1 MIQNYPIKRKKFYTR
16 QFTVAGEG
24 VGSSEPQEERDYVFL
39 EYNTISVS
47 NEDF

>member
-16 QFTVAGEG
+16 KFTVVGED
-24 VGSSEPQEERDYVFL
+24 VGSSEPQEGCDYVFL
-39 EYNTISVS
+39 KYNTISVS